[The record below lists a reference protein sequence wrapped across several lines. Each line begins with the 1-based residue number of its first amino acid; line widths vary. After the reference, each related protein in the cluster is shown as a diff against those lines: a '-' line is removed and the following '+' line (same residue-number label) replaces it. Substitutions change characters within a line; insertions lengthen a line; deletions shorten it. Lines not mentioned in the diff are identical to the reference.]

1 MLKVHK
7 NAPLFLV
14 YKPLYHSQKI
24 VATLDKNVLPKREK
38 IWHNN
43 GQKMFEPGCG
53 PNFIVRKEC
62 WLMKCLIID
71 VVSPAIAEE
80 LGKFMEVDT
89 KILPTQAELA
99 AMIGDYEVLIMR
111 VDPAINKEILDAAK
125 KLKVIGV
132 CSVGLNHIDMAA
144 AKEKGIQ
151 VFNAPGLNDN
161 AVAELTIAKM
171 LEMSRHTIPACNDV
185 KVNKNWDKYKFMG
198 RELRGKT
205 LGILGFGRVG
215 QRVGKLAHAFQMY
228 VVAYDPYLPEYVF
241 DQEATKGVS
250 VEELLKVSDFV
261 SIHMPLTPETKDLF
275 NAKSI
280 ATMKD
285 GAVVLNMARG
295 GIVNEQDMYEALKS
309 GKLGGFATDV
319 MENELA
325 AGGLTEGAG
334 FDSPLFECDNFIVTP
349 HLGAQTSDAA
359 RNIGV
364 HIINKV
370 KEALAL

>member
-1 MLKVHK
+1 M
-7 NAPLFLV
+7 
-14 YKPLYHSQKI
+14 
-24 VATLDKNVLPKREK
+24 
-38 IWHNN
+38 
-43 GQKMFEPGCG
+43 
-53 PNFIVRKEC
+53 
-62 WLMKCLIID
+62 
-71 VVSPAIAEE
+71 
-80 LGKFMEVDT
+80 
-89 KILPTQAELA
+89 
-99 AMIGDYEVLIMR
+99 
-111 VDPAINKEILDAAK
+111 
-125 KLKVIGV
+125 
-132 CSVGLNHIDMAA
+132 GLNHIDMAT

-161 AVAELTIAKM
+161 AVAELTISKM
-171 LEMSRHTIPACNDV
+171 LDISRHTIDACNDV
-185 KVNKNWDKYKFMG
+185 KVGKNWDKYKFMG

-215 QRVGKLAHAFQMY
+215 QRVAKLAHAFQMY
-228 VVAYDPYLPEYVF
+228 VVAYDPYLPDYVF

-250 VEELLKVSDFV
+250 VEELLKTSDFV

-295 GIVNEQDMYEALKS
+295 GIVNEQDMYEALKA

-319 MENELA
+319 MANELA

-334 FDSPLFECDNFIVTP
+334 FDSPLFECDNFIVSP
-349 HLGAQTSDAA
+349 HLGAQTEDAA
-359 RNIGV
+359 RAIGV

-370 KEALAL
+370 KEALSLK